1 MRKDYELLEHT
12 ADIAIKVKGDSL
24 EALFKNAAVAMFDI
38 MAEYIPGKKTSR
50 AEKLLIKKEA
60 ANLEELFISWL
71 NELLYHTM
79 TKGKIFCEIMF
90 KNLDEH
96 GLKAVV
102 GGKDMINYKIKT
114 EIKAAT
120 YHELEIKKVGPSW
133 QAKVV
138 FDV

>member
-1 MRKDYELLEHT
+1 MGKDYEFLEHT
-12 ADIAIKVKGDSL
+12 ADIAVKVKGDDL
-24 EALFKNAAVAMFDI
+24 ETLFKNAALAMFDI
-38 MAEYIPGKKTSR
+38 IAECVSNKGSS
-50 AEKLLIKKEA
+50 KKEKFLVKQEA
-60 ANLEELFISWL
+60 ADLEELFISWL
-71 NELLYHTM
+71 NELLSLSAI
-79 TKGKIFCEIMF
+79 KRKIFCEVFF
-90 KNLDEH
+90 KNLNEH
-96 GLKAVV
+96 GLKAMV